1 MQNFGSVPP
10 ADQTKL
16 WNKSYIMVLLLGILT
31 SSGSQ
36 MVTPLMTRYVKEMGA
51 SLTIAATIAS
61 LMSIT
66 ALFFRPISGL
76 LADHLNRK
84 KILIISTGL
93 TVICVAGYSIV
104 HSLPLLFTLRIL
116 HGVAFGFSGVASMAF
131 STSFIPKDRIGE
143 GMGYMSMG
151 TIVSSAI
158 GPNIGL
164 FVADKYGY
172 TMCFLISAVFTAA
185 SIIFMLFIP
194 YKFTPPAE
202 KASKKNLFKNM
213 IAWEIIVYAMLMGL
227 FSCGNGLI
235 TAFMAVLGDERAI
248 PNVTL
253 FFTVYSLVV
262 FVVRPLTGKL
272 LDRKGLAVILYPSFV
287 IAAAGMV
294 VLGAAS
300 ALWMVILAGALK
312 ALGQGA
318 GTPSIQADVIRRLGR
333 ERAGTASST
342 CLIFQDIGNAIS
354 PVIGGAVATAY
365 GFGNMFYGYA
375 AILAIVG
382 PVIFYLKR
390 RSERKKQQG

>member
-1 MQNFGSVPP
+1 ME
-10 ADQTKL
+10 DQTKL
-16 WNKSYIMVLLLGILT
+16 WNKSYIMVLLLGIFT

-36 MVTPLMTRYVKEMGA
+36 MVTPLMTRYAKEMGA
-51 SLTIAATIAS
+51 SLTIAATIAAF
-61 LMSIT
+61 MSIT
-66 ALFFRPISGL
+66 ALFCRPISGV
-76 LADHLNRK
+76 LADKLNRK
-84 KILIISTGL
+84 TIMIISTGV
-93 TVICVAGYSIV
+93 TAVCVAGYAV
-104 HSLPLLFTLRIL
+104 VDSLPLLFAIRIL
-116 HGVAFGFSGVASMAF
+116 HGIAFGFNGVANMAF
-131 STSFIPKDRIGE
+131 SASFIPKERMGE

-151 TIVSSAI
+151 MIVSSAI

-164 FVADKYGY
+164 FISDRYGY
-172 TMCFLISAVFTAA
+172 TLCFLISAVITAA
-185 SIIFMLFIP
+185 SIGFMFFVP

-202 KASKKNLFKNM
+202 KVRSKNAFKDM

-253 FFTVYSLVV
+253 FFTVYSIVL
-262 FVVRPLTGKL
+262 FVVRPFTGKL
-272 LDRKGLAVILYPSFV
+272 LDRKGLAIILYPSFV

-318 GTPSIQADVIRRLGR
+318 GAPSIQADVIRRMGR
-333 ERAGTASST
+333 ERAGIASST
-342 CLIFQDIGNAIS
+342 CFIFQDIGNAIA
-354 PVIGGAVATAY
+354 PVIGGVVATAY

-375 AILAIVG
+375 AILLIVG
-382 PVIFYLKR
+382 PVSLYLKR
-390 RSERKKQQG
+390 RSERKKSAELIL